1 MLNSIFLFCVWH
13 HLKPKAWQW
22 PATVPKGC
30 KRASCVASF
39 CCCCCFAKV
48 SSMWPIPKKKTIKLS
63 NTNVGFL
70 SLVSQV
76 VGFMYVGGCKASC
89 RECRMV
95 KVNEENDTSDLLYH
109 EMTHGHCDFL
119 GGKRWCVKSGRGVRV
134 THLLLEKSYFCVSFL
149 FEFCRVGF
157 HALDHEFPLG
167 LWGIFRVEISFCSEY
182 VPVCPKWNQFL
193 F

>member
-1 MLNSIFLFCVWH
+1 MFGITSNLKLGNGLPQCQKDASGH
-13 HLKPKAWQW
+13 HAWQVF
-22 PATVPKGC
+22 AAA
-30 KRASCVASF
+30 ASPRFHQCG
-39 CCCCCFAKV
+39 
-48 SSMWPIPKKKTIKLS
+48 PYKKKTKKLS

-134 THLLLEKSYFCVSFL
+134 THLLLEKSYFCVSF
-149 FEFCRVGF
+149 FFKFCRVGF

-182 VPVCPKWNQFL
+182 VPVCPKWNQFS

>member
-1 MLNSIFLFCVWH
+1 MACHSAKRMQAGIMRGKFLLLLLRQGFIN
-13 HLKPKAWQW
+13 
-22 PATVPKGC
+22 
-30 KRASCVASF
+30 VAHT
-39 CCCCCFAKV
+39 
-48 SSMWPIPKKKTIKLS
+48 KKKTKKLS

-119 GGKRWCVKSGRGVRV
+119 GGKR
-134 THLLLEKSYFCVSFL
+134 
-149 FEFCRVGF
+149 
-157 HALDHEFPLG
+157 
-167 LWGIFRVEISFCSEY
+167 
-182 VPVCPKWNQFL
+182 
-193 F
+193 